1 MTFLA
6 GFLTGIAAVVFVTLT
21 VAAFINEEPRKR
33 PSETPGGRS

>member
-6 GFLTGIAAVVFVTLT
+6 GFLVGVVTVAFVTLT
-21 VAAFINEEPRKR
+21 VAAFIDEEPRKR